1 MSGEGRPVPS
11 GRIRRM
17 AALGGLATGIGGA
30 VLAEGARRLV
40 AGERPRLSDLILT
53 PANALRVT
61 GQLAQLRGAAMKLGQ
76 LLSMDA
82 GEVLPPELATI
93 MARLRA
99 EAEPMPP
106 QQLRRVLDAAWG
118 AGWLS
123 RFRRFDVRPVAAASI
138 GQVHRAQTKD
148 GRDLAI
154 KVQYPGIQASIDSDV
169 DNVAALMRLS
179 MLLPAQVDMK
189 PLLDEAKR
197 QLHEEADYTRE
208 AAMMRAYGAHLA
220 GQAGFVLP
228 VPQDDLSGKTVLAM
242 DYIDSRPIES
252 AEAAPQAERDR
263 IGRDLVA
270 LVLAELFD
278 FNLMQTDPNFAN
290 FRVAPDGRIVLLDF
304 GAVRSFSPAVAP
316 GMVGLLRAG
325 LAGDSDA
332 IMAASGAMGYLPPAL
347 TDAQRAEI
355 LALAD
360 LGFAPLRA
368 GVVDFARRDLLDPI
382 RDRGMALIMDREL
395 WHVPPPELLFL
406 HRKFGGLYLLLARLG
421 AKVDLRPLLQ
431 PYLDRRA

>member
-1 MSGEGRPVPS
+1 MTGGGRPVPS

-17 AALGGLATGIGGA
+17 AALGGLASGIGGA
-30 VLAEGARRLV
+30 VLAEGARRLA

-53 PANALRVT
+53 PANARRVT
-61 GQLAQLRGAAMKLGQ
+61 DQLAQLRGAAMKLGQ

-82 GEVLPPELATI
+82 GEVLPPELAAI

-106 QQLRRVLDAAWG
+106 QQLRRVLDASWG

-123 RFRRFDVRPVAAASI
+123 HFRHFDVRPIAAASI
-138 GQVHRAQTKD
+138 GQVHRAKTKD

-154 KVQYPGIQASIDSDV
+154 KVQYPGIRASIDSDV

-179 MLLPAQVDMK
+179 MLVPARVDLK

-197 QLHEEADYTRE
+197 QLHEEADYARE
-208 AAMMRAYGAHLA
+208 AAMMRTYGAHLA
-220 GQAGFVLP
+220 GHAGFVVP
-228 VPQDDLSGKTVLAM
+228 VPQDDLSGETVLAM
-242 DYIDSRPIES
+242 DYIDSRPVETL
-252 AEAAPQAERDR
+252 ETAPQAERDR

-278 FNLMQTDPNFAN
+278 FHLMQTDPNFAN
-290 FRVAPDGRIVLLDF
+290 FRVAPDGRVVLLDF
-304 GAVRSFSPAVAP
+304 GAVRSFSPMVAP
-316 GMVGLLRAG
+316 GMVRLLQAG
-325 LAGDSDA
+325 MAGDSAA
-332 IMAASGAMGYLPPAL
+332 ILLAADAMGYLPPAM
-347 TDAQRAEI
+347 TDAQRAEV
-355 LALAD
+355 LTLAD

-382 RDRGMALIMDREL
+382 RDRGVALMMDRDL

-421 AKVDLRPLLQ
+421 ARVDMRPLLQ